1 MKSANNV
8 GGGPVFLTLR
18 EVAWALGVPPC
29 VVHRAIRVGMLRAV
43 WRRSRLM
50 VEEAELQRLRMPG
63 GAA

>member
-8 GGGPVFLTLR
+8 GGGPVFLTVR

-29 VVHRAIRVGMLRAV
+29 VVHRAIRVGVLRAV
-43 WRRSRLM
+43 WRRSR
-50 VEEAELQRLRMPG
+50 VVDETELQRLRTPG